1 MRSIV
6 KFFTACPQMNVCIS
20 VRTQLSVKLEQ
31 MLTWISHPYSVEF
44 LRSTQSESGL
54 PPGELH
60 VKIGCP
66 LILPAEP
73 GPHPRSLQ
81 WDADGAASNDKS
93 SLGSAP
99 HRRGSRW
106 RDCAHSRI
114 GLNPSA
120 ASTGFTFKL
129 RRHQFPVRLAFAM
142 SINKAQGQSVKY
154 VGLDLR
160 SSVFTHGQLYVAFSR
175 ATSGHRIKVV
185 LSPTAQSPV
194 TKNIVYPEVLLD

>member
-1 MRSIV
+1 M
-6 KFFTACPQMNVCIS
+6 
-20 VRTQLSVKLEQ
+20 
-31 MLTWISHPYSVEF
+31 
-44 LRSTQSESGL
+44 
-54 PPGELH
+54 
-60 VKIGCP
+60 
-66 LILPAEP
+66 AEP
-73 GPHPRSLQ
+73 TSRVLLAKLLSF
-81 WDADGAASNDKS
+81 
-93 SLGSAP
+93 GSAAR
-99 HRRGSRW
+99 HRGLCNGTRMVLLRMTNRVLEVRLIGG
-106 RDCAHSRI
+106 DHDGEIALIPRI